1 MKIQDFNLIKMLIHE
16 FQAKKILKDIGLM
29 VPDGQVAS
37 TVEEVKQIASSLGFP
52 VVLKAQILAGG
63 RGKAGGIK
71 IAKSI
76 EEAEHTAAEL
86 INRRLTT
93 SQTGPQGKLVKRIL
107 VEKVQEIEKEIYF
120 SLALDR
126 QNERLTAVVCRQG
139 GVEVE
144 NISRTHPEMIKKE
157 PFWPETG
164 LYVFQIRNLARFL
177 GLSGNSLKVFS
188 EYTQK
193 LVRYYLN
200 HDLKLLEIN
209 PLFLTADDRL
219 VVGDA
224 KIEFDD
230 SGLLRHQ
237 EIAGLEDL
245 SDLSPEEVRA
255 RKAGLNYLKMD
266 GSIGC
271 LVNGA
276 GLAMATMDIIKYF
289 GGQPANFLDIGGG
302 VTEEAVSEAFE
313 ILLTDKEVKSALVN
327 IFGGIVRC
335 DLVARGMVS
344 AAGRIS
350 LSKPVVVRL
359 EGTNV
364 EEGKRI
370 LEESNLPFHFLPDFE
385 EAARKAVELSQLK
398 VRE

>member
-1 MKIQDFNLIKMLIHE
+1 MLIHE
-16 FQAKKILKDIGLM
+16 FQAKKILKEIGLM
-29 VPDGQVAS
+29 VPDGQIAE
-37 TVEEVKQIASSLGFP
+37 TVEEVGKIASSLGFP

-63 RGKAGGIK
+63 RGKAGGIRT
-71 IAKSI
+71 AKTK
-76 EEAEHTAAEL
+76 EEAELIAGEL
-86 INRRLTT
+86 LNRRLVT
-93 SQTGPQGKLVKRIL
+93 SQTGQQGKLVTRIL
-107 VEKVQEIEKEIYF
+107 VEKAQEIKREIYF
-120 SLALDR
+120 GLALDR
-126 QNERLTAVVCRQG
+126 HNERLTALACRQG

-144 NISRTHPEMIKKE
+144 HISRTNPDMIKQE

-164 LYVFQIRNLARFL
+164 LYGFQIRSLSGFL
-177 GLSGNSLKVFS
+177 GLSGNILKVF
-188 EYTQK
+188 TQYVIN
-193 LVRYYLN
+193 LVRYFLS

-209 PLFLTADDRL
+209 PLFITADDKL
-219 VVGDA
+219 VVGDI
-224 KIEFDD
+224 KMDFDD
-230 SGLLRHQ
+230 SGLLRHP

-255 RKAGLNYLKMD
+255 RKSGLNYLKME
-266 GSIGC
+266 GNIGC

-302 VTEEAVSEAFE
+302 VTEEAVSEAFG

-370 LEESNLPFHFLPDFE
+370 LEESNLPFYFISDFE
-385 EAARKAVELSQLK
+385 EAARKAVKLSQLK